1 MEISSPGGVL
11 SRIRKM
17 ESNDPS
23 PSKQLNG
30 MKRLEKMT
38 KHFSPSSLSSW
49 LKQESKPQFPKT
61 EINSSLHSTGV
72 GLSYTSDRLST
83 MYSAGADTGSSS
95 YSCFSSSG
103 TSGDSSS
110 TISTISDDSYISDTS
125 DTGKNI
131 DFESGNK
138 NSQKAIDRVGNS
150 QRLQSPQKG
159 TDEHDRIRIVKS
171 STVDI
176 STEILKEFDQLDP
189 FDKDPNFSSKPQ
201 LDGRADE
208 NESVFSMQPLYSFS
222 EESQSKLSEGG
233 YSQECN
239 TISKTIHNK
248 PSFKGN
254 RDRNSGKTLKN
265 NPLFAKRAALIADAE
280 KEKEKNQTNNRED
293 TCISLGEQKE
303 KDAIHKSGVG
313 NKIQPIKN
321 LKMEEKAYIRKIP
334 LAGSK
339 GQYGHLKIDKVN
351 HGRSRPPSYPVNN
364 GNIFSKQSATN
375 NLKVIN
381 TLPPKKVGIAGSIL
395 VSEKDIDKDKYK
407 INVIDKSDGAKVK
420 TESSI
425 HFIGQPNSPKDGDKN
440 GLGNQMQPVYKVEI
454 EKKPFRRK
462 GPLNTLA
469 SSPLFLKR
477 MSKVAAIGEKQE
489 VKVFRS
495 SIQMNQIERKNQLL
509 ETVSNSNK
517 CVDHSHLKTKKAI
530 VLQNL
535 RENNSLVDTTVK
547 NSHQSQALC
556 LDENRSVTSIEA
568 EIDASKFIYEKE
580 TNGRSET
587 EIFVE
592 KSKLVNESGNIN
604 YEHQVQHFES
614 QNVQKKPFR
623 RKEVAHPSFLK
634 RMSIDMIK
642 EEDVLQRDY
651 QVNQSVS
658 HVARQRSRNVAV
670 KSSLQNQTI
679 DQKNNKVVSPVE
691 TEFNNRMILNERRI
705 NKNGNNSKEKE
716 ECISSNSETES
727 SIKITETAKLL
738 KENNEI
744 CFENQITPTE
754 KVNIE
759 KKTLNG
765 GAKSALPANP
775 LFRKL
780 SKVAAIEER
789 KREEKRG
796 GPKGA
801 LAASPLFRRKLL
813 EIAGT
818 EEKEAE
824 ESVFRQSDQVNQANN
839 STSLIKNVDIA
850 LAKTEKENLRE
861 IITDNVVET
870 SFQSQ
875 SIYQDENNNI
885 SLVEVKVEIPSIKSG
900 INDCTL
906 MSKEEDNRKKSKVS
920 EVFEKSKLEKTRE
933 DKRRQ
938 EKRRVE
944 KRIEEK
950 RKEDKRREKKRS
962 EEKPVDTDKIR
973 KKNFSK
979 RGLKSTLVG
988 SPIFLQKL
996 SAAAATKENR
1006 EKEKMFQKCDQDN
1019 HRQNGIKSRIT
1030 NDPNILEVFTDDV
1043 ELENIK
1049 DYQFT
1054 SNKTGTKT
1062 ASSQPGM
1069 NTDDNGIALLDVKEM
1084 IVDIKNEVN
1093 KSDTDKSGGYTSA
1106 SVREISKS
1114 TETIFKHFHSW
1125 PSNDQIVD
1133 TETCSENSGKDV
1145 QDEVHKVTDKKEI
1158 RLIKSNNAK
1167 EQDIT
1172 PSNKERKSE
1181 IENGRQLNMDT
1192 SSIISTAE
1200 ARSLDNPSSSSEN
1213 QIKILLKKP
1222 PSSPS
1227 HIAAKR
1233 RDKMN
1238 KIIKGRRSLYNS
1250 RNDNLLNMEKYE
1262 ANTENLEKHDPCE
1275 SFEFNLLASANAY
1288 SNDEHLPQSNK
1299 NELSGESDENTET
1312 LSEASTAVIDN
1323 TIFMKDIVHLSSKLL
1338 KIDESRIEDNNS
1350 DLSIKKPRLSQE
1362 QQMKDLREEMKMS
1375 SKYTESNDQFL
1386 DEFSVNWFVDTNPQ
1400 LPTITNKTNLQ
1411 PKFNLEGDAA
1421 KSFDQKANTFKSNVS
1436 ILQDKSNK
1444 SDWKQKLIQP
1454 RVHNLENKREE
1465 SSLDIIQK
1473 STVNDEIESSQKQ
1486 NTNDS
1491 SMTKLLKI
1499 SERTMTTPTKND
1511 FSDINKKEA
1520 YDGIDE
1526 RSPDDVKHFPPPK
1539 PNLTLN
1545 SKKKKWKSINNQPL
1559 TSSFYPKTSPSPVL
1573 YSTKDTANSPNEF
1586 EEEISSNYLGSNKN
1600 VNPVINYKDLPS
1612 RVSNAESK
1620 HKFKTSISSQRHGV
1634 GVRDESHNV
1643 AMGIVMMLPEKE
1655 DKLLENIDDNEKTH
1669 KEMIS
1674 SRKNEINNIDFNQ
1687 VSYCN
1692 EDTGVWAT
1700 SNDLMTTSTSSASL
1714 PLSPLLP
1721 PLFSSSTST
1730 SSSFSLLLQEALP
1743 YMDVDDEPND
1753 ASTICT
1759 VVESKNQ
1766 SIEHSTPSSSKALS
1780 SLAPRFSTASIPS
1793 SVTSSFV
1800 MDIEGF
1806 NHQSPRGQRQ
1816 PLHVEVCLIPDYS
1829 PTICW
1834 SKISSA
1840 VRVFVESSGKEK
1852 EMYTEGPM
1860 DMSTSPHI
1868 LRSSCRNISI
1878 VDISI
1883 YNIEQENEKYEST
1896 TKKID
1901 DTNKSYGKRFTT
1913 NVSNVSS
1920 IHVHIFDLADEPPG
1934 KDVRSKPSF
1943 TVLPLP
1949 HTSLVGLWE
1958 NLSSPQCLKRDLLS
1972 FHKTA
1977 SLMSTKKVD
1986 STFCV
1991 YDRSILLHGPP
2002 GTGKTAICRALAHK
2016 LSSQSN
2022 MDNGSMKEKG
2032 LLIET
2037 NLAVESGM
2045 LERVRSIALEK
2056 NTPVFVVIKVV
2067 DGHVETTNFLFKA
2080 LDTLKYIPNVTVLV
2094 SMTTLSVEGF
2104 INRTLLNRVGIKRY
2118 VGIPGPRAR
2127 LQILIGGISELIR
2140 KGIISDLCIENDDNN
2155 KMEKRTKHEVKEKL
2169 KRLLIYCAVV
2179 SRGLGGRSISR
2190 LPFITLNYF
2199 QKNNEEDD
2207 SLPFSLLEFVLIL
2220 RMVTTKETAEE
2231 EKLYFN

>member
-906 MSKEEDNRKKSKVS
+906 MSKEDDNRKKSKAS
-920 EVFEKSKLEKTRE
+920 EVFEKSKLSKGNDEMNLKSHV
-933 DKRRQ
+933 Q
-938 EKRRVE
+938 
-944 KRIEEK
+944 
-950 RKEDKRREKKRS
+950 
-962 EEKPVDTDKIR
+962 PVDTDKIR
-973 KKNFSK
+973 KK
-979 RGLKSTLVG
+979 R
-988 SPIFLQKL
+988 
-996 SAAAATKENR
+996 
-1006 EKEKMFQKCDQDN
+1006 
-1019 HRQNGIKSRIT
+1019 
-1030 NDPNILEVFTDDV
+1030 
-1043 ELENIK
+1043 
-1049 DYQFT
+1049 
-1054 SNKTGTKT
+1054 
-1062 ASSQPGM
+1062 
-1069 NTDDNGIALLDVKEM
+1069 
-1084 IVDIKNEVN
+1084 
-1093 KSDTDKSGGYTSA
+1093 
-1106 SVREISKS
+1106 
-1114 TETIFKHFHSW
+1114 
-1125 PSNDQIVD
+1125 
-1133 TETCSENSGKDV
+1133 
-1145 QDEVHKVTDKKEI
+1145 
-1158 RLIKSNNAK
+1158 
-1167 EQDIT
+1167 
-1172 PSNKERKSE
+1172 
-1181 IENGRQLNMDT
+1181 
-1192 SSIISTAE
+1192 
-1200 ARSLDNPSSSSEN
+1200 
-1213 QIKILLKKP
+1213 
-1222 PSSPS
+1222 
-1227 HIAAKR
+1227 
-1233 RDKMN
+1233 
-1238 KIIKGRRSLYNS
+1238 
-1250 RNDNLLNMEKYE
+1250 
-1262 ANTENLEKHDPCE
+1262 
-1275 SFEFNLLASANAY
+1275 
-1288 SNDEHLPQSNK
+1288 
-1299 NELSGESDENTET
+1299 
-1312 LSEASTAVIDN
+1312 
-1323 TIFMKDIVHLSSKLL
+1323 
-1338 KIDESRIEDNNS
+1338 
-1350 DLSIKKPRLSQE
+1350 
-1362 QQMKDLREEMKMS
+1362 
-1375 SKYTESNDQFL
+1375 
-1386 DEFSVNWFVDTNPQ
+1386 
-1400 LPTITNKTNLQ
+1400 
-1411 PKFNLEGDAA
+1411 
-1421 KSFDQKANTFKSNVS
+1421 
-1436 ILQDKSNK
+1436 
-1444 SDWKQKLIQP
+1444 
-1454 RVHNLENKREE
+1454 
-1465 SSLDIIQK
+1465 
-1473 STVNDEIESSQKQ
+1473 
-1486 NTNDS
+1486 
-1491 SMTKLLKI
+1491 
-1499 SERTMTTPTKND
+1499 
-1511 FSDINKKEA
+1511 
-1520 YDGIDE
+1520 
-1526 RSPDDVKHFPPPK
+1526 
-1539 PNLTLN
+1539 
-1545 SKKKKWKSINNQPL
+1545 KKKK
-1559 TSSFYPKTSPSPVL
+1559 
-1573 YSTKDTANSPNEF
+1573 
-1586 EEEISSNYLGSNKN
+1586 
-1600 VNPVINYKDLPS
+1600 
-1612 RVSNAESK
+1612 
-1620 HKFKTSISSQRHGV
+1620 
-1634 GVRDESHNV
+1634 
-1643 AMGIVMMLPEKE
+1643 
-1655 DKLLENIDDNEKTH
+1655 
-1669 KEMIS
+1669 
-1674 SRKNEINNIDFNQ
+1674 
-1687 VSYCN
+1687 
-1692 EDTGVWAT
+1692 
-1700 SNDLMTTSTSSASL
+1700 
-1714 PLSPLLP
+1714 
-1721 PLFSSSTST
+1721 
-1730 SSSFSLLLQEALP
+1730 
-1743 YMDVDDEPND
+1743 
-1753 ASTICT
+1753 
-1759 VVESKNQ
+1759 
-1766 SIEHSTPSSSKALS
+1766 
-1780 SLAPRFSTASIPS
+1780 
-1793 SVTSSFV
+1793 
-1800 MDIEGF
+1800 
-1806 NHQSPRGQRQ
+1806 
-1816 PLHVEVCLIPDYS
+1816 
-1829 PTICW
+1829 
-1834 SKISSA
+1834 
-1840 VRVFVESSGKEK
+1840 
-1852 EMYTEGPM
+1852 
-1860 DMSTSPHI
+1860 
-1868 LRSSCRNISI
+1868 
-1878 VDISI
+1878 
-1883 YNIEQENEKYEST
+1883 
-1896 TKKID
+1896 
-1901 DTNKSYGKRFTT
+1901 
-1913 NVSNVSS
+1913 
-1920 IHVHIFDLADEPPG
+1920 
-1934 KDVRSKPSF
+1934 
-1943 TVLPLP
+1943 
-1949 HTSLVGLWE
+1949 
-1958 NLSSPQCLKRDLLS
+1958 
-1972 FHKTA
+1972 
-1977 SLMSTKKVD
+1977 
-1986 STFCV
+1986 
-1991 YDRSILLHGPP
+1991 
-2002 GTGKTAICRALAHK
+2002 
-2016 LSSQSN
+2016 
-2022 MDNGSMKEKG
+2022 
-2032 LLIET
+2032 
-2037 NLAVESGM
+2037 
-2045 LERVRSIALEK
+2045 RVR
-2056 NTPVFVVIKVV
+2056 
-2067 DGHVETTNFLFKA
+2067 
-2080 LDTLKYIPNVTVLV
+2080 KYI
-2094 SMTTLSVEGF
+2094 
-2104 INRTLLNRVGIKRY
+2104 
-2118 VGIPGPRAR
+2118 
-2127 LQILIGGISELIR
+2127 
-2140 KGIISDLCIENDDNN
+2140 
-2155 KMEKRTKHEVKEKL
+2155 
-2169 KRLLIYCAVV
+2169 
-2179 SRGLGGRSISR
+2179 SR
-2190 LPFITLNYF
+2190 
-2199 QKNNEEDD
+2199 
-2207 SLPFSLLEFVLIL
+2207 
-2220 RMVTTKETAEE
+2220 
-2231 EKLYFN
+2231 